1 MQTGTLLD
9 GKHTAIQKKMQILK
23 DIAGAKIIYKAFQAG
38 EGMPPHTNPTDVFV
52 TVLSGKMDITVEG
65 ENNIF
70 ESGDYIYF
78 PAKAVHELLCLEDA
92 KILIIK

>member
-23 DIAGAKIIYKAFQAG
+23 DIAGAKIICKAFQKG

-52 TVLSGKMDITVEG
+52 VVLSGIMEITVEG
-65 ENNIF
+65 ENNSF

-78 PAKAVHELLCLEDA
+78 PGKAVHHLLCIEDA